1 VIQRVGMRLADT
13 IAYSERI
20 LCVVS
25 PVSFCCSRLDGGNM
39 SIYEAIGMAWVI
51 FTSAIATVGILYL
64 AYIGFK
70 TLVTKYYEGRLGEVP
85 VEVKEM
91 FKIAR

>member
-1 VIQRVGMRLADT
+1 MRMREVAFDLLSHYFGRF
-13 IAYSERI
+13 IAGPI
-20 LCVVS
+20 T
-25 PVSFCCSRLDGGNM
+25 GGVM

-51 FTSAIATVGILYL
+51 FTSAIATVEILYL
-64 AYIGFK
+64 AFVGLK
-70 TLVTKYYEGRLGEVP
+70 TLMKRHDEVQDSDVP

>member
-1 VIQRVGMRLADT
+1 
-13 IAYSERI
+13 
-20 LCVVS
+20 
-25 PVSFCCSRLDGGNM
+25 M

-51 FTSAIATVGILYL
+51 FTSALATVEILYL
-64 AYIGFK
+64 AFVGLRTIIK
-70 TLVTKYYEGRLGEVP
+70 KHEEVPDSEVP

>member
-1 VIQRVGMRLADT
+1 VGPTLIT
-13 IAYSERI
+13 
-20 LCVVS
+20 
-25 PVSFCCSRLDGGNM
+25 GGEM

-51 FTSAIATVGILYL
+51 FTSAIATVEIMYL
-64 AYIGFK
+64 AFVGLRTVLK
-70 TLVTKYYEGRLGEVP
+70 KQEDVRDSDVP

>member
-1 VIQRVGMRLADT
+1 MGAK
-13 IAYSERI
+13 
-20 LCVVS
+20 
-25 PVSFCCSRLDGGNM
+25 M

-51 FTSAIATVGILYL
+51 FTSAIASVEILYL
-64 AYIGFK
+64 AFVGLK
-70 TLVTKYYEGRLGEVP
+70 TKLYGHHYESRDNEVP

>member
-1 VIQRVGMRLADT
+1 
-13 IAYSERI
+13 
-20 LCVVS
+20 
-25 PVSFCCSRLDGGNM
+25 M

-51 FTSAIATVGILYL
+51 FTAAIATVEILYL
-64 AYIGFK
+64 AFVGLK
-70 TLVTKYYEGRLGEVP
+70 TVIKRQDEARDSDVP

>member
-1 VIQRVGMRLADT
+1 
-13 IAYSERI
+13 
-20 LCVVS
+20 
-25 PVSFCCSRLDGGNM
+25 M

-64 AYIGFK
+64 AFIGLK
-70 TLVTKYYEGRLGEVP
+70 TIVTRQEEVRDSEVP

>member
-1 VIQRVGMRLADT
+1 
-13 IAYSERI
+13 
-20 LCVVS
+20 
-25 PVSFCCSRLDGGNM
+25 M

-51 FTSAIATVGILYL
+51 FTSALASVEVFYL
-64 AYIGFK
+64 AYVGWK
-70 TLVTKYYEGRLGEVP
+70 SLLNKQRETRDSEVP